1 MITTCI
7 IDNYN
12 YVFFFSEAIESALSQ
27 SVPFD
32 EIIIVDDGSSDC
44 SIEIIEMYE
53 KNFSQINLS

>member
-12 YVFFFSEAIESALSQ
+12 YARYLLEAIESALSQ